1 MYPKLLHTYSVNERF
16 WNKCPLYV
24 HNIWLKKKAIH
35 NTQKKWKDKN
45 AVPLNQSNFSGR
57 RLESLFPDKPNDIS
71 NYHSYIL
78 CRAYSKSMV
87 PLFTNKP
94 QELNLKSVVLVEIA
108 VIATKSGTNV
118 VIGFA
123 NLVWKI
129 YNQLTD
135 DIDKHSVIVI
145 YWSWATIQWLRSEI
159 YF

>member
-1 MYPKLLHTYSVNERF
+1 
-16 WNKCPLYV
+16 
-24 HNIWLKKKAIH
+24 
-35 NTQKKWKDKN
+35 
-45 AVPLNQSNFSGR
+45 
-57 RLESLFPDKPNDIS
+57 
-71 NYHSYIL
+71 
-78 CRAYSKSMV
+78 MV

-145 YWSWATIQWLRSEI
+145 Y
-159 YF
+159 